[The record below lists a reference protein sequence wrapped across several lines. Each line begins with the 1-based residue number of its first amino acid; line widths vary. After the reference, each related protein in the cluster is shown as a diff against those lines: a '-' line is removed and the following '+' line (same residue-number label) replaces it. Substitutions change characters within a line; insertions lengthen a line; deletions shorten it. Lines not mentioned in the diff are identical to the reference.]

1 MTLDNVWTPPVEID
15 PTNNPE
21 LTTDIVNE
29 QIFQNLL
36 FLNSTQPF
44 TVVSDWD
51 IVNMNVYQNMVIKHW
66 RITCITGQ
74 LLVTAHRPVPTSNYG
89 HTTILQ
95 CYFSI
100 NGGEYLEFAHI
111 SQSTTSS
118 NKKYYL
124 DDDSPPIRV
133 LSFEINDV
141 VDFQLRITVF
151 SNNNNQISTFYTNN
165 VIPALIWA
173 RNI

>member
-21 LTTDIVNE
+21 LTTEIVNE

-51 IVNMNVYQNMVIKHW
+51 IVNMNVYQNMVTKHW
-66 RITCITGQ
+66 RITCTTGQ
-74 LLVTAHRPVPTSNYG
+74 LLVMAHRNPG
-89 HTTILQ
+89 GTTFGRTVIANG
-95 CYFSI
+95 YFSI
-100 NGGEYLEFAHI
+100 DGGSFLQFTSLGNNEFNEV
-111 SQSTTSS
+111 TYWKNNDTPVT
-118 NKKYYL
+118 KVM
-124 DDDSPPIRV
+124 P
-133 LSFEINDV
+133 FEINSV
-141 VDFQLRITVF
+141 IDFEFRYSI
-151 SNNNNQISTFYTNN
+151 SGNNNNNISTIYNN
-165 VIPALIWA
+165 HVIPTRIWA

>member
-1 MTLDNVWTPPVEID
+1 MTLDNIWTPPVEIE

-21 LTTDIVNE
+21 LTTQIVNE

-51 IVNMNVYQNMVIKHW
+51 IVDMNVYQNMVIKHW
-66 RITCITGQ
+66 RITCVTGQ
-74 LLVTAHRPVPTSNYG
+74 LLVVAHRPPSGSSYNHSTVL
-89 HTTILQ
+89 H
-95 CYFSI
+95 CFFSV
-100 NGGEYLEFAHI
+100 NGGTYITFGEL
-111 SQSTTSS
+111 SPRLG
-118 NKKYYL
+118 NNYY
-124 DDDSPPIRV
+124 
-133 LSFEINDV
+133 DV
-141 VDFQLRITVF
+141 VDAPMNRIFPFELGDVIDFQLRITVF
-151 SNNNNQISTFYTNN
+151 TNNNNQISELYTNN

>member
-1 MTLDNVWTPPVEID
+1 MTLDSVWTPPVEID

-36 FLNSTQPF
+36 FLNTTQPF
-44 TVVSDWD
+44 TVISDWD
-51 IVNMNVYQNMVIKHW
+51 IVDMNRYQNLVQKHW

-74 LLVTAHRPVPTSNYG
+74 LLVVAHRPPTGSDFSHG
-89 HTTILQ
+89 TTLA

-100 NGGEYLEFAHI
+100 NGGAYVDFGRI
-111 SQSTTSS
+111 YNSQNDYYEQSYAPL
-118 NKKYYL
+118 NKIL
-124 DDDSPPIRV
+124 P
-133 LSFEINDV
+133 FNINDV
-141 VDFQLRITVF
+141 IDFQLRIKVF
-151 SNNNNQISTFYTNN
+151 SNNNNEIFEFYTNN